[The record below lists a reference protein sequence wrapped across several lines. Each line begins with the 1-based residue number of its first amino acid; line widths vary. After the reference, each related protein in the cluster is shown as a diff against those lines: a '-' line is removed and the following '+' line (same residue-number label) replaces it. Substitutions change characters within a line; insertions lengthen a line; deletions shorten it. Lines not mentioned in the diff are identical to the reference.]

1 MKIPKLTA
9 FIVAAACM
17 GCFAGCEKK
26 DDTSASDT
34 KSSSSAGA
42 DNVTATAP
50 VIGGAELSA
59 DNYDSDAYLEKIKE
73 NVEKCESADKPAEIG
88 TFGDIIEPEEGSEE
102 AELGS
107 YRISDRGTKLYFEES
122 EYPKE
127 LILTLD
133 KYFSAYPAADYT
145 TYTSCVFPSY
155 IDEMEKFLEKEYEY
169 DLKTSFA
176 QQCSKLADQ
185 MCGDYKITRIKI
197 EPAEE
202 YEEDGKNNI
211 DYYLSTLDET
221 FGEGYGDSVKA
232 DSDDIINASFYVMGE
247 DAYGKEIMLVSGYE
261 IFFAVKDGHYYT
273 FG

>member
-1 MKIPKLTA
+1 MKTPKLTA
-9 FIVAAACM
+9 LIMAAACI

-26 DDTSASDT
+26 GDISVPDT
-34 KSSSSAGA
+34 KTSSSS
-42 DNVTATAP
+42 DKNITNVTAP
-50 VIGGAELSA
+50 VVGGAELSA
-59 DNYDSDAYLEKIKE
+59 DNYDSDAYLNKIKE
-73 NVEKCESADKPAEIG
+73 KVEKSETSDKPAELG
-88 TFGDIIEPEEGSEE
+88 DCSDIIEPEDGSEE
-102 AELGS
+102 MNLGN
-107 YRISDRGTKLYFEES
+107 YRISDNGIKLYFDEK

-127 LILTLD
+127 LVLTLE